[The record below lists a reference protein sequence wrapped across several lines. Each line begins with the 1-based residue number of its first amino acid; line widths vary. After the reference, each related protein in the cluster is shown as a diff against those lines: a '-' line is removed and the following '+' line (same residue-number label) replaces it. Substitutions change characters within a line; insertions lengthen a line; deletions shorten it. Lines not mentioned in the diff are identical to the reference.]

1 MKIAVLGVNGFLG
14 RQLFL
19 FFEQRGEEVM
29 GWGRARPN
37 FIPET
42 QFHLLD
48 VSSTDFGLLVEQQL
62 IINCVGA
69 GVQSNSQATNEELYE
84 VNLHFPIRLITH
96 LKDAG
101 FKGQLITLG
110 TYFEI
115 GNDPLKHAYSED
127 ELLRAAH
134 PISNHYCASK
144 RLLSRFIQSWR
155 PDFCHFHLFL
165 PTIYGPG
172 EPDHR
177 LLPYLINCTKKIQ
190 LPKLTGGTQVRQ
202 YLHVQNFC
210 AILWTLA
217 NSNSKERLFLNLPS
231 ELTCTVR
238 QLAERVYSFFEMS
251 MPDSAFG
258 IQTARDVDM
267 PYLMLSDVRYQSLGF
282 SLPVDRLKESLPNY

>member
-19 FFEQRGEEVM
+19 FFEQKGEEVM

-48 VSSTDFGLLVEQQL
+48 VSSTDFGLLVGQQL

-101 FKGQLITLG
+101 FEGQLITLG

-155 PDFCHFHLFL
+155 SDFCHFHLFL

-172 EPDHR
+172 EPIHR
-177 LLPYLINCTKKIQ
+177 LLPYLVDCLKNNRKPQ
-190 LPKLTGGTQVRQ
+190 LSGGTQLRQ

-210 AILWTLA
+210 EVVWALA
-217 NSNSKERLFLNLPS
+217 NSGVRERLFLNLPA

-238 QLAERVYSFFEMS
+238 ELADRVYTFFGLALS
-251 MPDSAFG
+251 DSLFG
-258 IQTARDVDM
+258 TQVARDVGM
-267 PYLMLSDVRYQSLGF
+267 PYLLLSDLRYQSLGF
-282 SLPVDRLKESLPNY
+282 SPPVDYFEKSLLRY